1 MADHLES
8 RPDKAAVFSLVYRSD
23 ARMAKRI
30 ASRANRRTRWLG
42 LPYGDQGLLIPRK
55 LYDEIG
61 GYDDIPLMED
71 VRIVQAIGRKRLA
84 ILSAEARTSAAK
96 YERDGWR
103 RRSWKNA
110 WLITRYLMGASPEK
124 LAREYR

>member
-1 MADHLES
+1 
-8 RPDKAAVFSLVYRSD
+8 
-23 ARMAKRI
+23 
-30 ASRANRRTRWLG
+30 
-42 LPYGDQGLLIPRK
+42 
-55 LYDEIG
+55 
-61 GYDDIPLMED
+61 MED

-84 ILSAEARTSAAK
+84 ILSPEARTSAAK